1 MATTVVMNPEGRI
14 TLPASLRR
22 ELQLGEGAQF
32 AVTLEDGKI
41 VLTPVVTLPRW
52 LIDRLS
58 PEALARYLKAAR
70 PDPKYGVVFEN
81 LSLEDFIELE
91 PEEERAAMRAEV
103 ARPGWP
109 DEDQDD
115 AGQNG

>member
-1 MATTVVMNPEGRI
+1 MATTVVMNREGRI
-14 TLPASLRR
+14 TLPASVRR
-22 ELQLGEGAQF
+22 ELQLGADAQF
-32 AVTLEDGKI
+32 AVSLEDGKI

-70 PDPKYGVVFEN
+70 PDPTHGVVFEN
-81 LSLEDFIELE
+81 LSVEDFIALM
-91 PEEERAAMRAEV
+91 PEEERAAARAEV

-115 AGQNG
+115 SGENG

>member
-1 MATTVVMNPEGRI
+1 MATTVVMNSEGRI

-32 AVTLEDGKI
+32 SVTLEDGRI

-70 PDPKYGVVFEN
+70 SDPKYGVVFEN
-81 LSLEDFIELE
+81 LGVEDFIALM
-91 PEEERAAMRAEV
+91 PEEERASARAEV

-109 DEDQDD
+109 EEDQDD
-115 AGQNG
+115 AGESK